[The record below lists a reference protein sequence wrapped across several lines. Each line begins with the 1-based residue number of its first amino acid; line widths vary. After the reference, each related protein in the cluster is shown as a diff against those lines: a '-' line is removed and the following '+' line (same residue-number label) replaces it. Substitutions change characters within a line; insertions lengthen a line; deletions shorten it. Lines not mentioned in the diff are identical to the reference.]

1 MTYYN
6 HTFRI
11 RMYQEILKSVNERL
25 PGTEFSNYTG
35 IEDTNEELNDSG
47 YKELSENVL
56 QPTANRHEEIMDT
69 SEDTLDYQG
78 YLVPEQHYHT
88 IPDVEVH
95 YATADVEERNSYKEH
110 FDKDDYLEPI
120 I

>member
-1 MTYYN
+1 M
-6 HTFRI
+6 
-11 RMYQEILKSVNERL
+11 
-25 PGTEFSNYTG
+25 
-35 IEDTNEELNDSG
+35 
-47 YKELSENVL
+47 SENIL
-56 QPTANRHEEIMDT
+56 QPTANHHGEIMGT

-95 YATADVEERNSYKEH
+95 YAAADAEERNSYKEH
-110 FDKDDYLEPI
+110 FDNDDYLEPI